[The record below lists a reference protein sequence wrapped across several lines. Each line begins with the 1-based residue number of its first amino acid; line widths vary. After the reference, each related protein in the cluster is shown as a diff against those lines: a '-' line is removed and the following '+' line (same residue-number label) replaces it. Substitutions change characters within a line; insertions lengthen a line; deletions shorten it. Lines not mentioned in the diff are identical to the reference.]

1 MDSQDKTRALLKEL
15 DVIERKSQAMKHETE
30 RLRKLK
36 DEAKQS
42 LVMRYPDIFANAP
55 NKNINLDT
63 MSSK

>member
-1 MDSQDKTRALLKEL
+1 MESQDKTRALLKEL

-36 DEAKQS
+36 DDAKQS
-42 LVMRYPDIFANAP
+42 LANRYPDIFANAP
-55 NKNINLDT
+55 NKTINFDA

>member
-1 MDSQDKTRALLKEL
+1 MESQDKTRALLKEL

-36 DEAKQS
+36 DDAIKNVS
-42 LVMRYPDIFANAP
+42 LRYPDIFTNAP
-55 NKNINLDT
+55 NKNINFDT